1 MDNTSSPADKI
12 ALFRTLFRGREDV
25 YPLRFKSLKT
35 GRCGYQ
41 PACANE
47 WIKGVCTKG
56 DGKARVKCAV
66 CPNRN
71 LLPVTDEVILKHLSG
86 EDERGKDFVI
96 GLYPMFLDE
105 TCLLLA
111 IDFDKKSWQADTR
124 AFVKTCR
131 KLAIPVAVE
140 RSRSG
145 NGSHIWLFFSEPVPA
160 AAARKLA
167 SHLITETMEH
177 CPGIGLDSYD
187 RFIPNQDTLPKGG
200 FGSLIALPLQKKSR
214 AKGNSLFL
222 DDNLQPHVDQ
232 WAFMASIKKISPA
245 DVEESIQQAAADN
258 RIIGVKIFPTDA
270 DDDTPWLASP
280 SRRRKEKVITDL
292 PEKLELTLGD
302 QIYLSK
308 QDLSPSLTNRLLR
321 IASFQNPE
329 FYKLQAMRFS
339 TYDTPRIIACA
350 EDFPHH
356 IGLPSGC
363 LDEVKE
369 LLAGLKITTTINDE
383 RFSGTPLPVKFQGTL
398 RPAQLTAARAMAAH
412 DTGVLSATTGFGKTV
427 LAAWLIAERGV
438 NTLILVHRK
447 QLLEQWIERLSSFLG
462 LNKDNIGRIGGG
474 QKHVT
479 GQLDVA
485 IIQSLVRKKV
495 VSDLVAAY
503 GHLIVDEC
511 HHIPATGF
519 ELVVR
524 RAKAKFIT
532 GLSATVIRKDGH
544 HPIIFMQCGPVR
556 HTVEAKHEAEAR
568 PFNHTVIVRPT
579 GFVPSGKDED
589 DARKQLHQL
598 YRELAGD
605 KIRNAMICK
614 DVLAAV
620 KEGRSPVVLTE
631 RTFHL
636 QLLAE
641 QLTGKV
647 NHLIILQGGLG
658 RKKLRTTL
666 KSLRDIPGN
675 EERVLLATGRY
686 LGEGFDD
693 ERLDSLFLT
702 LPISWKGIIAQYAG
716 RLHRLHDSKREVR
729 IYDYV
734 DLDIPML
741 ARMFDRR
748 CRGYEAIGYSVQ
760 LPAGSLPGWPAE
772 IALPANPL
780 WKQNYSASLRRLIR
794 DGVDKPLASLFRNA
808 ARELSAEEQNVS
820 RARSVSEAFLFK
832 RLASMKHTAG
842 RFQLNAELPIPFDGL
857 GKMEVDL
864 LDRDAR
870 IAIEIDGSQ
879 HLDDAEA
886 YRRDR
891 RKDQLLQENG
901 YFVLRFLAEDI
912 GQQLDNVLNAIERTM
927 ANRLKLKKD
936 VRNSSKS

>member
-1 MDNTSSPADKI
+1 MDNSSSPASKI

-25 YPLRFKSLKT
+25 YPLRFESRKSGK
-35 GRCGYQ
+35 CGYQ
-41 PACANE
+41 PASANE

-56 DGKARVKCAV
+56 SGKARIKCAV
-66 CPNRN
+66 CPNRS

-86 EDERGKDFVI
+86 KDERGKDFVI

-111 IDFDKKSWQADTR
+111 VDFDKKSWPADTR
-124 AFVKTCR
+124 AFVTTCR
-131 KLAIPVAVE
+131 KLKIPVAVE

-145 NGSHIWLFFSEPVPA
+145 NGSHVWLFFSEPVPA

-187 RFIPNQDTLPKGG
+187 RFIPNQDTLPEGG
-200 FGSLIALPLQKKSR
+200 FGSLIALPLQKKPR
-214 AKGNSLFL
+214 ANGNSLFL
-222 DDNLQPHVDQ
+222 DDNLQPHADQ
-232 WAFMASIKKISPA
+232 WAFMASIKKIHP
-245 DVEESIQQAAADN
+245 DGCEEVIQRAAAEN
-258 RIIGVKIFPTDA
+258 RIIGVKLAPTDT
-270 DDDTPWLASP
+270 DDDTPWLAAP
-280 SRRRKEKVITDL
+280 SRRRKEKPITDL

-302 QIYLSK
+302 QIYLAK
-308 QDLSPSLTNRLLR
+308 QDLSPPLTNRLLR

-339 TYDTPRIIACA
+339 TYDTPRIIACG

-356 IGLPSGC
+356 IGLPRGC

-369 LLAGLKITTTINDE
+369 LFTRLKITTTINDE
-383 RFSGTPLPVKFQGTL
+383 RCSGTPLPVEFQGTL
-398 RPAQLTAARAMAAH
+398 RPAQLTAARAMASH
-412 DTGVLSATTGFGKTV
+412 DTGVLSATTAFGKTV
-427 LAAWLIAERGV
+427 LTAWLIAERGV
-438 NTLILVHRK
+438 NTLVLVHRK
-447 QLLEQWIERLSSFLG
+447 QLLEQWIERLSSFLD
-462 LNKDNIGRIGGG
+462 LNKDDIGRIGGG
-474 QKHVT
+474 KKKVT
-479 GQLDVA
+479 GRLDVA
-485 IIQSLVRKKV
+485 LIQSLVRKKV
-495 VSDLVAAY
+495 VNDLVADY
-503 GHLIVDEC
+503 GHLVVDEC
-511 HHIPATGF
+511 HHISATGF

-524 RAKAKFIT
+524 RAKAKYIT
-532 GLSATVIRKDGH
+532 GLSATVVRKDGH

-556 HTVEAKHEAEAR
+556 HTVEAKQEARAR
-568 PFNHTVIVRPT
+568 PFIHTVIVRPT
-579 GFVPSGKDED
+579 GFVPSGKEEED
-589 DARKQLHQL
+589 TRQQLHQL

-605 KIRNAMICK
+605 EARNAMICK
-614 DVLAAV
+614 DVLAAL
-620 KEGRSPVVLTE
+620 KDGRSPLVLTE

-647 NHLIILQGGLG
+647 RHLIILQGGLG
-658 RKKLRTTL
+658 RKKLSTAL
-666 KSLRDIPGN
+666 ENLRDIPEN

-686 LGEGFDD
+686 IGEGFDD
-693 ERLDSLFLT
+693 QRLDTLFLT
-702 LPISWKGIIAQYAG
+702 LPVSWKGIIAQYAG

-729 IYDYV
+729 IYDYA
-734 DLDIPML
+734 DLDIPMP

-760 LPAGSLPGWPAE
+760 LPAGSLPGWPAGVE
-772 IALPANPL
+772 LPANPL

-794 DGVDKPLASLFRNA
+794 DGVDKPLASLFRFA
-808 ARELSAEEQNVS
+808 ARELSAGEQDVS
-820 RARSVSEAFLFK
+820 RARSAGEAFLYK

-864 LDRDAR
+864 LDRKAR

-879 HLDDAEA
+879 HLDDADA
-886 YRRDR
+886 WRRDR

-912 GQQLDNVLNAIERTM
+912 GQQLDTVLNAIERTL
-927 ANRLKLKKD
+927 ANRLKADKPA
-936 VRNSSKS
+936 